1 MSKSK
6 ILIVEDESIIAEDL
20 ADSLRMMDYTVIDI
34 VSSAEEAILI
44 AADKQPNLILMDVM
58 LQGKMD
64 GITAAEQIHLSS
76 QIPIIFLTA
85 YTDDKTLQRVK
96 ATNPFGY
103 IIKPFE
109 ERNLYLTIEIALQR
123 HQYDPITQL
132 PNRSLFTDRLNETI
146 SYQNQSSLEKL
157 CHLNES
163 QNNISFP
170 IIPILYISLDRINR
184 IKVTLGSKNGELALC
199 SVAKKL
205 NKSIDSIDMLAHLE
219 AAEFGIILKPVEQ
232 KQEVADI
239 AQLILDTISQP
250 TVLEGY
256 EIYITASIGITF
268 YPLDDVEANEL
279 LKNANAAMYHAQQK
293 GGNNYQFH
301 QSETVFISLEQ
312 LGLETDL
319 HNALKRSEFQVYYQP
334 KVNIKTGQIT
344 GAEALVRWHHPKRGL
359 VSPAEFIPLAEE
371 TGLIIPIGEWVL
383 HTACN
388 QARIWQEVGF
398 GLLEIAVNVS
408 RCQFT
413 QRNIQE
419 RIIKIIQETGLKPN
433 YLELEITESLVMQ
446 NEKAATQIMEAW
458 QTFGIN
464 MSMDDFGTGYS
475 SLSYLREFPFDVI
488 KIDRCFIRNITEDS
502 KTEAITIAIIQMAH
516 NLNLKVVAEGVETQS
531 ELDFLRKHDCDE
543 IQGYLFSSPLPTS
556 KFENLLKTNQCRR
569 QKAAMLEAEGRRNE
583 EEEIIEI
590 CGF

>member
-20 ADSLRMMDYTVIDI
+20 ADSLAMMGYTVIDI

-44 AADKQPNLILMDVM
+44 AVEKQPNLILMDVM

-96 ATNPFGY
+96 TTNPFGY
-103 IIKPFE
+103 IVKPFE
-109 ERNLYLTIEIALQR
+109 ERNLHLTIEIALQR

-132 PNRSLFTDRLNETI
+132 PNRSLFTDRLNEIT
-146 SYQNQSSLEKL
+146 SYQNQSNLEKL
-157 CHLNES
+157 RHLNKS
-163 QNNISFP
+163 QKNISFP
-170 IIPILYISLDRINR
+170 IISILYISLDRINR
-184 IKVTLGSKNGELALC
+184 IKVTLGSRNGELVLC
-199 SVAKKL
+199 NVAKKL
-205 NKSIDSIDMLAHLE
+205 NKYIESIDMLAHLE
-219 AAEFGIILKPVEQ
+219 AAELGIILKAVEK
-232 KQEVADI
+232 KQEVAYI
-239 AQLILDTISQP
+239 AQSILDIISQAIF
-250 TVLEGY
+250 LEGY

-279 LKNANAAMYHAQQK
+279 LKNANAAMYYAQQK

-301 QSETVFISLEQ
+301 QSETVFISLDQ

-319 HNALKRSEFQVYYQP
+319 RNALKRSEFQVYYQP
-334 KVNIKTGQIT
+334 KVNIKTGKIT
-344 GAEALVRWHHPKRGL
+344 GAEALVRWCHPKRGL

-383 HTACN
+383 RTACN
-388 QARIWQEVGF
+388 QTRIWQELGF

-419 RIIKIIQETGLKPN
+419 IIIKIIQETGLKPN

-446 NEKAATQIMEAW
+446 NEKVATQIMEAW
-458 QTFGIN
+458 QMFGIN
-464 MSMDDFGTGYS
+464 ISMDDFGTGYS

-488 KIDRCFIRNITEDS
+488 KIDRSFVRNITEDS

-531 ELDFLRKHDCDE
+531 ELDFLRKHECDE
-543 IQGYLFSSPLPTS
+543 IQGYLFSPPLPTS
-556 KFENLLKTNQCRR
+556 KFESLLKKR
-569 QKAAMLEAEGRRNE
+569 E
-583 EEEIIEI
+583 
-590 CGF
+590 

>member
-20 ADSLRMMDYTVIDI
+20 ADSLTIMGYTVMDI

-44 AADKQPNLILMDVM
+44 AVEKQPNLILMDVM

-103 IIKPFE
+103 IVKPFE
-109 ERNLYLTIEIALQR
+109 ERNLHLTIEIALQR
-123 HQYDPITQL
+123 YQYDPITQL
-132 PNRSLFTDRLNETI
+132 PNRSLFIDQINEII
-146 SYQNQSSLEKL
+146 SYQNQSSLGKL
-157 CHLNES
+157 CHLNKS
-163 QNNISFP
+163 QKNTYFP

-184 IKVTLGSKNGELALC
+184 IKGTLGSKNGDLVLC

-219 AAEFGIILKPVEQ
+219 AAEFGIILKAVEK
-232 KQEVADI
+232 KQEVTDI
-239 AQLILDTISQP
+239 VQSILDTISKP
-250 TVLEGY
+250 IVLKGY
-256 EIYITASIGITF
+256 EIYLTASIGITF

-279 LKNANAAMYHAQQK
+279 LKNANAAMYYAQQK

-301 QSETVFISLEQ
+301 QSETVFVSLEQ
-312 LGLETDL
+312 LSLETDL
-319 HNALKRSEFQVYYQP
+319 RNALKRSEFQVYYQP
-334 KVNIKTGQIT
+334 KVNIKTGKIT
-344 GAEALVRWHHPKRGL
+344 GAEALVRWCHPNRGL

-383 HTACN
+383 RTACN
-388 QARIWQEVGF
+388 QIRIWQEVGF
-398 GLLEIAVNVS
+398 GLLEIAVNLS

-419 RIIKIIQETGLKPN
+419 KIIKIIQETGLKPN

-446 NEKAATQIMEAW
+446 NEKAATKIMEAW

-464 MSMDDFGTGYS
+464 ISMDDFGTGYS

-488 KIDRCFIRNITEDS
+488 KIDRSFIRNITEDS

-531 ELDFLRKHDCDE
+531 ELDFLRKYDCDE
-543 IQGYLFSSPLPTS
+543 IQGYLFSAPLPTS
-556 KFENLLKTNQCRR
+556 KFENLLKTHQLS
-569 QKAAMLEAEGRRNE
+569 KFPS
-583 EEEIIEI
+583 I
-590 CGF
+590 

>member
-20 ADSLRMMDYTVIDI
+20 ADSLVTMGYTVLDI
-34 VSSAEEAILI
+34 VSSAEEAIVI
-44 AADKQPNLILMDVM
+44 AAEKQPNLILMDVM

-64 GITAAEQIHLSS
+64 GIAAAEQIHLNS

-96 ATNPFGY
+96 TTNPFGY
-103 IIKPFE
+103 VVKPFE
-109 ERNLYLTIEIALQR
+109 ERNLHLTIEIALQR
-123 HQYDPITQL
+123 YQYDPITQL
-132 PNRSLFTDRLNETI
+132 PNRSLFIDKLNEIT
-146 SYQNQSSLEKL
+146 SCQNQGSLEKL
-157 CHLNES
+157 SNINKS
-163 QNNISFP
+163 QKNISLP

-184 IKVTLGSKNGELALC
+184 IKVTLGSEKGELVLC
-199 SVAKKL
+199 IVAKKL
-205 NKSIDSIDMLAHLE
+205 NKSIDSIDILAHLE

-232 KQEVADI
+232 KQKVTDI
-239 AQLILDTISQP
+239 AQSILDKISQP
-250 TVLEGY
+250 IFLEGY

-268 YPLDDVEANEL
+268 YPLDDVEPNEL

-301 QSETVFISLEQ
+301 QSETAFISLDQ

-319 HNALKRSEFQVYYQP
+319 RNALKRSEFQVYYQP
-334 KVNIKTGQIT
+334 KVNIKTGKIT
-344 GAEALVRWHHPKRGL
+344 GAEALVRWCHSKRGL

-383 HTACN
+383 RTACN
-388 QARIWQEVGF
+388 QTIIWQKVGF
-398 GLLEIAVNVS
+398 GLLEIAVNLS
-408 RCQFT
+408 KCQFT

-458 QTFGIN
+458 QNFGIN
-464 MSMDDFGTGYS
+464 ISMDDFGTGYS
-475 SLSYLREFPFDVI
+475 SLSYLRKFPFDVI

-531 ELDFLRKHDCDE
+531 ELDFLRKYDCDE
-543 IQGYLFSSPLPTS
+543 IQGYLFSAPLPTP
-556 KFENLLKTNQCRR
+556 KFESLLKTNQL
-569 QKAAMLEAEGRRNE
+569 QHFPLL
-583 EEEIIEI
+583 
-590 CGF
+590 

>member
-20 ADSLRMMDYTVIDI
+20 ADSLTIMGYTVIDI

-44 AADKQPNLILMDVM
+44 AVEKQPNLILMDVM
-58 LQGKMD
+58 LQGEMD

-85 YTDDKTLQRVK
+85 YTDEKTLQRVK

-109 ERNLYLTIEIALQR
+109 ERNLHLTIEIALQR

-132 PNRSLFTDRLNETI
+132 PNRSLFTERLNETI
-146 SYQNQSSLEKL
+146 SYKNQSSLEKL
-157 CHLNES
+157 CHLNKS
-163 QNNISFP
+163 QNDISFP

-184 IKVTLGSKNGELALC
+184 IKVTLGDKNGELVLC
-199 SVAKKL
+199 TVAKKL
-205 NKSIDSIDMLAHLE
+205 NKSIDSIDLLAHLE
-219 AAEFGIILKPVEQ
+219 AAEFGIILKPVEK

-239 AQLILDTISQP
+239 AQSILDTISQP
-250 TVLEGY
+250 IFLEGY

-279 LKNANAAMYHAQQK
+279 LKNANAAMYHAQEK
-293 GGNNYQFH
+293 GGNSYQFH

-334 KVNIKTGQIT
+334 KVNIKTGKIT
-344 GAEALVRWHHPKRGL
+344 GAEALVRWCHPKKGL

-383 HTACN
+383 RTACN
-388 QARIWQEVGF
+388 QTRIWQELGF
-398 GLLEIAVNVS
+398 GLLEIAVNLS

-419 RIIKIIQETGLKPN
+419 RVIKIIQETGLKAN

-446 NEKAATQIMEAW
+446 NEKAATQIMEVW
-458 QTFGIN
+458 QNFGIN
-464 MSMDDFGTGYS
+464 ISMDDFGTGYS

-531 ELDFLRKHDCDE
+531 ELDFLRKYDCDE
-543 IQGYLFSSPLPTS
+543 IQGYLFSPPLPTS
-556 KFENLLKTNQCRR
+556 KFESLLKKR
-569 QKAAMLEAEGRRNE
+569 E
-583 EEEIIEI
+583 
-590 CGF
+590 